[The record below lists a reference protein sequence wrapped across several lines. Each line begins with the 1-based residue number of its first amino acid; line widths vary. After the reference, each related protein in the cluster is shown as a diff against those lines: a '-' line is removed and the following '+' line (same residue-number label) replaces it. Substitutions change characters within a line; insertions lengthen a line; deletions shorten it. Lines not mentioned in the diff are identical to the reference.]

1 MNLYGSDVEW
11 SKTMLIIF
19 IRSKGLNF
27 LFGDLDSKKNSI
39 QTFLQKV
46 KIEIKYKA
54 IKVS

>member
-11 SKTMLIIF
+11 SKTMLVIF
-19 IRSKGLNF
+19 IRSMGLNF